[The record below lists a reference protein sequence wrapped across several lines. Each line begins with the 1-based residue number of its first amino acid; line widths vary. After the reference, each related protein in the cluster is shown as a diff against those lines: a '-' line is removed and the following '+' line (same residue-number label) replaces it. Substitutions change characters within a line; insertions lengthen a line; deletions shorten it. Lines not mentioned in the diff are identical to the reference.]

1 MALVLILIELHIFR
15 INTSKTEL
23 TLLEILN
30 SMHYQGCLYVPFHC
44 NNHTF
49 LFISILAH
57 GYSLCDMNIH
67 IIFLKLSFSTITTP
81 YNRYN
86 TDTDLLRAGGLVAL
100 DGHVTKHSR
109 RHSSKWLRVCAVC
122 SSCAPDITRF
132 FSFIRDYQPLQ
143 MISSLL
149 SRVVM

>member
-1 MALVLILIELHIFR
+1 MNL
-15 INTSKTEL
+15 KQEL

-30 SMHYQGCLYVPFHC
+30 SMHYQGCRYVPHIC
-44 NNHTF
+44 NNYTF
-49 LFISILAH
+49 RFKSILTH
-57 GYSLCDMNIH
+57 KYLYCGINIYVLFFKSPCN
-67 IIFLKLSFSTITTP
+67 IITTA

-86 TDTDLLRAGGLVAL
+86 TDTQASRAGGLAAL
-100 DGHVTKHSR
+100 GGHVTKHSR
-109 RHSSKWLRVCAVC
+109 RHSSKWLRVSAVC